1 MTEQLIVIRI
11 RGINNTIIDIAQTL
25 EQLRLNKVNHAVILD
40 DRPSYLG
47 MLQRAKD
54 YVTWGPISKDTL
66 IKLLHKRGRP
76 KSYGSTM
83 VKDQRIT
90 DAYIKKHTSYSNL
103 QTLADALLK
112 GEIKLTEIDCIK
124 PVFRL
129 HPPKGGHKGSVKRS
143 FKNKGVVGN
152 RGSEINLLLE
162 KMT

>member
-1 MTEQLIVIRI
+1 
-11 RGINNTIIDIAQTL
+11 
-25 EQLRLNKVNHAVILD
+25 
-40 DRPSYLG
+40 

-66 IKLLHKRGRP
+66 IKLLQKRGRP
-76 KSYGSTM
+76 KSYGSTII
-83 VKDQRIT
+83 KDQRVT
-90 DAYIKKHTSYSNL
+90 DVFIKKHTSYSNL
-103 QTLADALLK
+103 QALAEALLI
-112 GEIKLTEIDCIK
+112 GEIKLTEIDCIT

-162 KMT
+162 RMT